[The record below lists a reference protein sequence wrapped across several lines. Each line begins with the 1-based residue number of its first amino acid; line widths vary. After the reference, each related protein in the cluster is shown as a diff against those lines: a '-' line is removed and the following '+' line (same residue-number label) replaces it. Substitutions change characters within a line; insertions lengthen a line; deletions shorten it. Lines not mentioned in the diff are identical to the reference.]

1 MKSKVPRLAFK
12 ACRDLPHPIFPAHLL
27 ALTVLH
33 PLLAPSSLLQPSLPM
48 RLLLAEYASP
58 AARSGKCF
66 RIPWKPDAND
76 PWSGTTSYTRLDL
89 GVGAAYALVSA
100 QVRYR
105 ANTQYVFG
113 RDQKVLVNRAG
124 ATFTWTWAS
133 KVSSL
138 GFCFCL
144 YKAKIIG
151 VLSHKAEARIRPYSL
166 CKQLNIVPRLGERER
181 EGRREGWRDGGTEG
195 LTYRLQSRNTV
206 DN

>member
-1 MKSKVPRLAFK
+1 MTLQGSQDEVQSPKTGIQGLSGSATSHFSSSPPGTHCA
-12 ACRDLPHPIFPAHLL
+12 A
-27 ALTVLH
+27 

-100 QVRYR
+100 QLRYR

-124 ATFTWTWAS
+124 ATFT
-133 KVSSL
+133 
-138 GFCFCL
+138 
-144 YKAKIIG
+144 
-151 VLSHKAEARIRPYSL
+151 
-166 CKQLNIVPRLGERER
+166 
-181 EGRREGWRDGGTEG
+181 
-195 LTYRLQSRNTV
+195 
-206 DN
+206 